1 MGVEPIRPNGHM
13 ALNHACLPIP
23 APGLNKI
30 GKSYTIRRSDL
41 AGARTQDP
49 LLKREMLYQ
58 LSYQVVIKIKSHRL
72 LMDCRARR
80 VQIYYHYYYFSKR
93 FSIKFVNNFKGRE
106 YQ

>member
-58 LSYQVVIKIKSHRL
+58 LSYQIVIKKN
-72 LMDCRARR
+72 
-80 VQIYYHYYYFSKR
+80 YNFSTKNY
-93 FSIKFVNNFKGRE
+93 KK
-106 YQ
+106 